1 MFNRATLVTVQPVPP
16 RRHANAPLTPEGR
29 RRLVERID
37 EGRAI
42 SHVAAEAGVSR
53 QRLGEWYR
61 RWQAEGEAG
70 LEDRSSRPVRSPNL
84 ISDELG
90 DHIEAIRREKKW
102 GPDRISGYLAGKGI
116 SVSPATVHRE
126 LKRRGLNRVRNLDA
140 PTGENMRKT
149 IRYEHGAPGDM
160 LHVDVKKVGMIPQGG
175 GWWAH
180 GRGSEA
186 ALKSRTK
193 ANVRRGYT
201 YIHACVDDN
210 SRLAYAECHEN
221 EQATT
226 AVEFFERALIF
237 YASHG
242 ITTIRQVLTDN
253 GSAYKSNL
261 WKIAMR
267 EAGAKHRR
275 TRPHTPRT
283 NGKVERFN
291 QTMKDEWLYVR
302 VYISEEARREALV
315 PFLNDYN
322 HDRSHTSI
330 GNRPPISRAPTP
342 GPRLTAEPIVLP
354 EREEGQIALDLSD
367 NNVPRSA

>member
-1 MFNRATLVTVQPVPP
+1 VGV
-16 RRHANAPLTPEGR
+16 RHQNAPLTPEGR

-53 QRLGEWYR
+53 QRLGVWYR
-61 RWQAEGEAG
+61 RWLEEGEAG
-70 LEDRSSRPVRSPNL
+70 LEDRSSRPLRSPN
-84 ISDELG
+84 ITSDELG

-102 GPDRISGYLAGKGI
+102 GPDRISGYLATKGI

-140 PTGENMRKT
+140 PTGESMRKA
-149 IRYEHGAPGDM
+149 IRYEHGTPGDM
-160 LHVDVKKVGMIPQGG
+160 LHIDVKKVGMIPEGG

-180 GRGSEA
+180 GRGTEEA
-186 ALKSRTK
+186 KKSRRK
-193 ANVRRGYT
+193 GNVRRGYT
-201 YIHACVDDN
+201 YIHACVDNN
-210 SRLAYAECHEN
+210 SRLAYAECHQDEK
-221 EQATT
+221 AVT

-237 YASHG
+237 YESHG
-242 ITTIRQVLTDN
+242 ITVVRSVLTDN
-253 GSAYKSNL
+253 GSAYCSGA
-261 WKIAMR
+261 WKVAMR
-267 EAGAKHRR
+267 EAGVKHKR

-302 VYISEEARREALV
+302 GYISEEARREHLV
-315 PFLNDYN
+315 PFLNEYN
-322 HDRSHTSI
+322 HDRPHTSL
-330 GNRPPISRAPTP
+330 GNRPPISRAPVP
-342 GPRLTAEPIVLP
+342 GPKLTDQPIVLP
-354 EREEGQIALDLSD
+354 ERTKGQMVLDLAAD

>member
-1 MFNRATLVTVQPVPP
+1 MAGGYGSAVAVGGHVGRRSRRFAARDQTLRSNGVRLVTSPQD
-16 RRHANAPLTPEGR
+16 
-29 RRLVERID
+29 I
-37 EGRAI
+37 
-42 SHVAAEAGVSR
+42 AEFWNVSTR
-53 QRLGEWYR
+53 
-61 RWQAEGEAG
+61 
-70 LEDRSSRPVRSPNL
+70 
-84 ISDELG
+84 
-90 DHIEAIRREKKW
+90 
-102 GPDRISGYLAGKGI
+102 
-116 SVSPATVHRE
+116 PATA
-126 LKRRGLNRVRNLDA
+126 RGGYGRS
-140 PTGENMRKT
+140 
-149 IRYEHGAPGDM
+149 IRDTE
-160 LHVDVKKVGMIPQGG
+160 
-175 GWWAH
+175 
-180 GRGSEA
+180 R
-186 ALKSRTK
+186 
-193 ANVRRGYT
+193 
-201 YIHACVDDN
+201 C
-210 SRLAYAECHEN
+210 
-221 EQATT
+221 
-226 AVEFFERALIF
+226 VEFFERALIF

-242 ITTIRQVLTDN
+242 ITTVRSVLTDN

-291 QTMKDEWLYVR
+291 QTMKDEWLYVC

-367 NNVPRSA
+367 NNVPGSA